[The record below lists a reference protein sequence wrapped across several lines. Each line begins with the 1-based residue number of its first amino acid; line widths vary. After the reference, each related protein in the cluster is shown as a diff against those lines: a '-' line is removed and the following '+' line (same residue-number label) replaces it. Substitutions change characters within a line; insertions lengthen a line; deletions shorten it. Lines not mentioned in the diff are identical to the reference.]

1 MLRNISNSCMP
12 GRGLGS
18 DWCEVEE
25 LPDRGRP
32 LAELHRRTR
41 SVLHGRS
48 SYSLQLPE
56 TLTSGGI
63 RSGVPIRSNMID
75 ISLIGHSHDNDPNL
89 GKNIGE
95 ETAVVAPP
103 FETMPD
109 SDSEDSNDGSM
120 PVLEALCDE
129 SDEARLRGHLRREAA
144 ARERRRAEALES
156 CRSCNFAYHVM
167 DFWMKHPEFHYE

>member
-1 MLRNISNSCMP
+1 M
-12 GRGLGS
+12 G
-18 DWCEVEE
+18 WCEVVEE
-25 LPDRGRP
+25 LPDRGGP

-41 SVLHGRS
+41 SRLHGHS
-48 SYSLQLPE
+48 SYSLQLPG

-144 ARERRRAEALES
+144 ARERRRAEALELVRAVPPYITDEDS
-156 CRSCNFAYHVM
+156 
-167 DFWMKHPEFHYE
+167 WMKFALT